1 MCENYVMNRLSDN
14 PDFSKTDNRQS
25 SMIDGRGI
33 KKKNMRHT
41 GPHETAHELNISI
54 NEKGGV
60 K

>member
-1 MCENYVMNRLSDN
+1 MNRLSDN